1 MCITK
6 QICCPGGLGKHL
18 VFMTSICSLY
28 LNVLRCGN
36 HVPQAVSLIENVR
49 LQNEE
54 EEILWRENLM
64 KLYLNLS
71 LCCLKQAKSSR
82 AITYGR
88 KVLDL
93 EPNNAKANYR
103 LGQVNNT

>member
-1 MCITK
+1 
-6 QICCPGGLGKHL
+6 
-18 VFMTSICSLY
+18 
-28 LNVLRCGN
+28 
-36 HVPQAVSLIENVR
+36 
-49 LQNEE
+49 
-54 EEILWRENLM
+54 M

-103 LGQVNNT
+103 LGQVRIIIQMLNATLLSSYIRTFLPNVISLYSANIIVHL

>member
-1 MCITK
+1 
-6 QICCPGGLGKHL
+6 
-18 VFMTSICSLY
+18 
-28 LNVLRCGN
+28 
-36 HVPQAVSLIENVR
+36 
-49 LQNEE
+49 
-54 EEILWRENLM
+54 M

-93 EPNNAKANYR
+93 EPNSAKANYR
-103 LGQVNNT
+103 LGQVHTTVIHSVLKSCVTRI